1 MDIFFNV
8 NNSYVRQLCVIMV
21 SMLENNPDVNIRFHV
36 LARDFS
42 EESKHAVEKLHIRYK
57 NFSVDYATPD
67 LAMFSDLKLN
77 IEYISVET
85 FFRYVIADL
94 YPNID
99 KGLYL
104 DADMIVKGNL
114 SELWN
119 IDISDYY
126 AAGVSDAFIEN
137 SGYKSQ
143 IGFANEEP
151 YINAG
156 MILMNLAAIRRDN
169 MVEKL
174 FQVTKEKRETIKY
187 QDQDG
192 INITFRGRILLVDEK
207 WNLCKIAYTNRAK
220 LRNATIV
227 HYTGSAKPWLKRK
240 KMTDWLYKPQ
250 RQIWWKYNQLYEKI
264 RTHRVRVGLIIDE
277 FFGGAGTAFGGYGF
291 LARRIIAK
299 YTNNNDVKIDVLLG
313 KGRKHFVAQKQNVDD
328 VNLFRLPRRFLFAQ
342 WWLQRKNYD
351 VYLSIELVDDY
362 VLKHVINKNKKLIL
376 WIQDPRPIYEWDEI
390 ETVKLFPEV
399 NYYNQKVYDLV
410 HHWFLAERVRFVS
423 QAYFLN
429 QKAIDL
435 YRLPLDTDIQ
445 YLPNPVDIDYSI
457 TPDIPKK
464 NQVIFLGRIESV
476 KRGWLFCEIA
486 KMMPEYEFYVLG
498 QTFREKD
505 KNSAV
510 LANYMD
516 IPNLHFAGH
525 VDGAKKEQFLRESKI
540 LVNTSIHE
548 ALPVSFLEALS
559 YGVTLVSNRNPEELT
574 SKFGIWTGDVLGDG
588 FDKVSLFAD
597 AIKKLMTDD
606 TMRREKAAAGIE
618 YVREVHN
625 VPRYIRDMRAVIYE
639 ETVYKF

>member
-8 NNSYVRQLCVIMV
+8 NNSYARQLCVIMV
-21 SMLENNPDVNIRFHV
+21 SILENSPDTDIRFHV
-36 LARDFS
+36 LTRDFS
-42 EESKHAVEKLHIRYK
+42 EESKQAVEKLRIRYK
-57 NFSVDYATPD
+57 NFSIDYTSPD
-67 LAMFSDLKLN
+67 LTMFSSLKLN

-85 FFRYVIADL
+85 YFRYVIADL
-94 YPNID
+94 YPEID

-126 AAGVSDAFIEN
+126 AAGVNDVLIESN
-137 SGYKSQ
+137 GYKKE
-143 IGFANEEP
+143 IGFANEEL

-156 MILMNLAAIRRDN
+156 VILLNLAAIRRDN
-169 MVEKL
+169 MVNRL
-174 FQVTKEKRETIKY
+174 FQVTKEMKDTIKY

-192 INITFRGRILLVDEK
+192 INIAFRGKVLSIDEK
-207 WNLCKIAYTNRAK
+207 WNLCRDSQSFQK
-220 LRNATIV
+220 LRRAAIV
-227 HYTGSAKPWLKRK
+227 HYNGGKKPWDTK
-240 KMTDWLYKPQ
+240 KNTDWLCKYH
-250 RQIWWKYNQLYEKI
+250 RYIWWKYNNLYEKI

-299 YTNNNDVKIDVLLG
+299 YTNDSDIKTDVLLG
-313 KGRKHFVAQKQNVDD
+313 KGRKHFVAQKQRVDSVD
-328 VNLFRLPRRFLFAQ
+328 LYRLPRRSLFTK

-351 VYLSIELVDDY
+351 LFLSIELVHDY
-362 VLKHVINKNKKLIL
+362 VLKHVTNKNKKLIL
-376 WIQDPRPIYEWDEI
+376 WIQDPRPRYEWDEI
-390 ETVKLFPEV
+390 ETVKLFPEF

-410 HHWFLAERVRFVS
+410 HEWNAAKRVRFVS

-435 YRLPLDTDIQ
+435 YRLPANVDIQ
-445 YLPNPVDIDYSI
+445 YLPNPIDIDYSI
-457 TPDIPKK
+457 TADTPKK
-464 NQVIFLGRIESV
+464 NQIIFLGRIESV

-486 KMMPEYEFYVLG
+486 KMMPEYKFYVLG

-510 LANYMD
+510 LAKYMD
-516 IPNLHFAGH
+516 TPNLHFAGH
-525 VDGAKKEQFLRESKI
+525 VDGAEKDQFLRESKI

-559 YGVTLVSNRNPEELT
+559 YGVTLVSNRNPEDLT
-574 SKFGIWTGDVLGDG
+574 SKFGIWVGDILGDG
-588 FDKVSLFAD
+588 FDKVPLFVD
-597 AIKKLMTDD
+597 AIKTLITDD
-606 TMRREKAAAGIE
+606 VMRKEKSAAGIE
-618 YVREVHN
+618 YVREIHN
-625 VPRYIRDMRAVIYE
+625 VPRYVCDMRKVIYE
-639 ETVYKF
+639 NF